1 MTVSRIDVKFAALKA
16 QNKAAFIAYVMG
28 GDPDLDT
35 TLDILKGLPAAGAD
49 LIELGFPFSDPMA
62 EGPTIQRAAERSLK
76 NGTKI
81 KDIFELVR
89 RFRLY
94 DQVTPI
100 ILMGYMN
107 PVEYLGYDVW
117 AQRMADAGADGLI
130 VVDCPPEEADG
141 LTDALDEQNL
151 ALIRLATP
159 TTDESRL
166 KTLVRR
172 TKGFIYYVSV
182 TGVTGVKEADAD
194 AIAGEV
200 ERVRT
205 ASGLP
210 VAVGFGIRSAERAA
224 QVARIADAA
233 VVGSALVDE
242 IKNSLPEN
250 SVACSKVLEKAAN
263 LAHAVHSAR

>member
-1 MTVSRIDVKFAALKA
+1 
-16 QNKAAFIAYVMG
+16 
-28 GDPDLDT
+28 
-35 TLDILKGLPAAGAD
+35 
-49 LIELGFPFSDPMA
+49 
-62 EGPTIQRAAERSLK
+62 
-76 NGTKI
+76 KI
-81 KDIFELVR
+81 RDIFELVR
-89 RFRLY
+89 RFRET
-94 DQVTPI
+94 DATTPI

-107 PVEYLGYDVW
+107 PVESMGYTIW
-117 AQRMADAGADGLI
+117 AERMAQAGADGLI

-141 LTDALDEQNL
+141 LTDALDAEEL

-200 ERVRT
+200 ARVRA

-210 VAVGFGIRSAERAA
+210 VAVGFGIRTPERAG

-233 VVGSALVDE
+233 VVGSALVEE

-250 SVACSKVLEKAAN
+250 SVARSKVLEKAAI